1 MVGKKIL
8 LNDMAEKVAGGTLKY
23 FEVMW
28 KEKAPKKEKK
38 TREKKTLS
46 GFHPGHFSSG
56 NSLKAMI
63 SFHVLKFTSIK
74 RKIVTV
80 KTSDREIQYQYDV
93 RIMLR
98 NMDYK

>member
-38 TREKKTLS
+38 TREKKTIW
-46 GFHPGHFSSG
+46 FSPWTF
-56 NSLKAMI
+56 L
-63 SFHVLKFTSIK
+63 LW
-74 RKIVTV
+74 
-80 KTSDREIQYQYDV
+80 
-93 RIMLR
+93 
-98 NMDYK
+98 